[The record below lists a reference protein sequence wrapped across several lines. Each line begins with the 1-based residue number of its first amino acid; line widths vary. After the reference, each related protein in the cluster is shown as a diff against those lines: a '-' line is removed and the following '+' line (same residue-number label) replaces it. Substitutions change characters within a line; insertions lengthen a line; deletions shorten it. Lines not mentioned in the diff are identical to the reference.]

1 MTLSTYGELMSAIAD
16 WLERADLAP
25 RIPDFIRLAESQID
39 RVLREREM
47 TCRASAIVSDPLS
60 AAPGD
65 LLDVRTL
72 VLSDGEE
79 RWSLTPAPLEL
90 LDAAASGEAGRPQF
104 WSLVGGE
111 LRYHPAPDRE
121 YTATLTYY
129 VRVPPLGDHR
139 PSNWLLV
146 AHPDL
151 YLFGALKEAAPFL
164 RDATLTATF
173 ETKYRTAV
181 EELRQA
187 RRTLVGPLRT
197 EPELHRP
204 YSSALPID

>member
-1 MTLSTYGELMSAIAD
+1 MTLSTYGELTSAIAD

-25 RIPDFIRLAESQID
+25 RIPDFIRLAESQLD

-47 TCRASAIVSDPLS
+47 TRRVSAIISDPLS
-60 AAPGD
+60 EAPGD
-65 LLDVRTL
+65 LLEVRSL
-72 VLSDGEE
+72 VLSDGRE
-79 RWSLTPAPLEL
+79 RWQLTPAALEV
-90 LDAAASGEAGRPQF
+90 LDAAALDQAGRPRF
-104 WSLVGGE
+104 WSLVGGQI
-111 LRYHPAPDRE
+111 RYHPPPERE

-129 VRVPPLGDHR
+129 VRAPPLGDSQ
-139 PSNWLLV
+139 PTNWLLI
-146 AHPDL
+146 AHPDI

-197 EPELHRP
+197 ELELHRP
-204 YSSALPID
+204 DRSALPID

>member
-1 MTLSTYGELMSAIAD
+1 MTLSTYVELKSAIAD
-16 WLERADLAP
+16 WLERADLAS

-47 TCRASAIVSDPLS
+47 TRRASAAISDPLS
-60 AAPGD
+60 AAPSD
-65 LLDVRTL
+65 LLEVRSL
-72 VLSDGEE
+72 VLSDGAE
-79 RWSLTPAPLEL
+79 RWPLTPAPLEL
-90 LDAAASGEAGRPQF
+90 LDAAQQGEAGRPRF

-121 YTATLTYY
+121 YAATLTYY
-129 VRVPPLGDHR
+129 VRVPPLGEGR
-139 PSNWLLV
+139 PTNWLLV

-164 RDATLTATF
+164 RDASLTAMF

-187 RRTLVGPLRT
+187 RRTHVGPLRT

-204 YSSALPID
+204 DACPLSID